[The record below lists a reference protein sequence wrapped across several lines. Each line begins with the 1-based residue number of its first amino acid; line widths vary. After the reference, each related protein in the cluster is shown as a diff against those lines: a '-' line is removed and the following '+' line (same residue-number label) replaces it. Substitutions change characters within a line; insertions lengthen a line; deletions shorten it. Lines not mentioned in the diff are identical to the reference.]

1 MPEAEHMR
9 WLIHVGVI
17 HSIRRCSNSLVT
29 RAKTTT
35 NQHSRAT
42 DLGQPSAA
50 GVGRGLAR
58 CWALQFCKLSYNHL
72 DITNTKRREIMRLRS
87 HLISILLVAS
97 VMLTPHLL
105 YAVGDEVMFLKVSSG
120 TFDHPH
126 DLALGPSNQYLYVAD
141 LGNHVVKVLDPFSLK
156 TLGVIGKG
164 ELTAPH
170 DVAFDRMGRLLV
182 ADSGNDRIA
191 IYKVDGAKATYEA
204 ELRGGLGSPE
214 GVTSDSRGV
223 IYVTN
228 TGLHSVLAFKHGKK
242 INALGSHGPG
252 ARRFVRPHDIE
263 FSLDGQLYVSDPGNN
278 RIQILSP
285 SLDVVGTF
293 RGDGADFHEP
303 KYMAIDEGDWLYVA
317 DQLNHQVKVFNR
329 FRKSIATIGTGKA
342 GKGSD
347 QLDGPEGVEARIGH
361 IWISDTHN
369 DRIVL
374 YKWKPPVH

>member
-1 MPEAEHMR
+1 MILCLF
-9 WLIHVGVI
+9 LIAI
-17 HSIRRCSNSLVT
+17 
-29 RAKTTT
+29 AM
-35 NQHSRAT
+35 
-42 DLGQPSAA
+42 
-50 GVGRGLAR
+50 
-58 CWALQFCKLSYNHL
+58 LS
-72 DITNTKRREIMRLRS
+72 
-87 HLISILLVAS
+87 
-97 VMLTPHLL
+97 PHLL
-105 YAVGDEVMFLKVSSG
+105 YAAGDEAIFLKVSSG
-120 TFDHPH
+120 KFDHPH
-126 DLALGPSNQYLYVAD
+126 DLTLGPGDQYLYVAD

-191 IYKVDGAKATYEA
+191 IYKVNGVNATYEA

-228 TGLHSVLAFKHGKK
+228 AGLHNVLAFKGGKK
-242 INALGSHGPG
+242 VDVLGSHGPG

-263 FSLDGQLYVSDPGNN
+263 LSHDGRLYVGDPGNN

-293 RGDGADFHEP
+293 RGDGDDFHEP
-303 KYMAIDEGDWLYVA
+303 KYLAIDEGDWLYVA
-317 DQLNHQVKVFNR
+317 DQFNHQVKIFNR
-329 FRKSIATIGTGKA
+329 ARKSIATIGTGKA
-342 GKGSD
+342 GKKIG
-347 QLDGPEGVEARIGH
+347 QLNGPEGVEARIGH

-374 YKWKPPVH
+374 YKWKLLMQ

>member
-1 MPEAEHMR
+1 
-9 WLIHVGVI
+9 
-17 HSIRRCSNSLVT
+17 
-29 RAKTTT
+29 
-35 NQHSRAT
+35 
-42 DLGQPSAA
+42 
-50 GVGRGLAR
+50 
-58 CWALQFCKLSYNHL
+58 
-72 DITNTKRREIMRLRS
+72 MRLR
-87 HLISILLVAS
+87 LPVIGVLLVVS
-97 VMLTPHLL
+97 VMLSPHSVF
-105 YAVGDEVMFLKVSSG
+105 AVGDEAMFLKASSG
-120 TFDHPH
+120 KFDHPH
-126 DLALGPSNQYLYVAD
+126 DLTLGPNSEYLYVAD
-141 LGNHVVKVLDPFSLK
+141 LGNHVIKVLNPFSLK
-156 TLGVIGKG
+156 TLGEIGKG

-170 DVAFDRMGRLLV
+170 DVAFDRRGRLLV

-191 IYKVDGAKATYEA
+191 IYKVNGVKATYEG

-228 TGLHSVLAFKHGKK
+228 AGLHNVLAFKNGKK
-242 INALGSHGPG
+242 IDALGSHGPG

-263 FSLDGQLYVSDPGNN
+263 FSHHGQLYVGDPGNN

-303 KYMAIDEGDWLYVA
+303 KYLAVDESDWLYVA

-329 FRKSIATIGTGKA
+329 ARKSIATIGTGKA
-342 GKGSD
+342 GKGIG

-361 IWISDTHN
+361 LWISDTHN

-374 YKWKPPVH
+374 YKWKLLEP